1 MVNAIQGLFSFFPG
15 GSKKRKKQ
23 ILDKKSKKAKV
34 EIVDDEDDDDDDEED
49 VCIIS
54 YTGFNYIL
62 RFFLVFKCVVLET
75 VIICWFKTGA
85 TESFS

>member
-34 EIVDDEDDDDDDEED
+34 EIVDDEDDDDDDDEED

-62 RFFLVFKCVVLET
+62 RFLFSNALFSGNGDNLLV
-75 VIICWFKTGA
+75 
-85 TESFS
+85 

>member
-1 MVNAIQGLFSFFPG
+1 LVNAIQGLFSFFPG

-23 ILDKKSKKAKV
+23 ILDKKSKKPKV
-34 EIVDDEDDDDDDEED
+34 EIVDDEDDDDDDDEED

-62 RFFLVFKCVVLET
+62 RFFLVFKCVVLWER
-75 VIICWFKTGA
+75 
-85 TESFS
+85 